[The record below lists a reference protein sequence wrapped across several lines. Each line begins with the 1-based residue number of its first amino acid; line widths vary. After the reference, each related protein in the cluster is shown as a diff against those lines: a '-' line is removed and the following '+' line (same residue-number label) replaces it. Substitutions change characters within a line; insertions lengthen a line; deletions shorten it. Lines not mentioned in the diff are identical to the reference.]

1 LLARG
6 FSFGV
11 DCVLGGR
18 EQARAKANA
27 GVLRFAQNDNCYFD
41 SGTMTTVIFFCS
53 GTMTALIFA
62 AITSNVR

>member
-1 LLARG
+1 VLIVSWVEENKQEQQQMRG
-6 FSFGV
+6 FFAS
-11 DCVLGGR
+11 
-18 EQARAKANA
+18 
-27 GVLRFAQNDNCYFD
+27 LRMTTVIFD